1 MKVYLAG
8 RYGRR
13 LEIQQYA
20 QELRG
25 RGHQVIARW
34 LDGLHE
40 AADGD
45 RRRWALFAQDDLDD
59 IACCDTV
66 VSFTGAGLRH
76 RGGRHVEFGVALASG
91 KRLVIV
97 GPVENVFHALPGV
110 LVFPTFEGFMA
121 SLA

>member
-1 MKVYLAG
+1 MKIYLAA

-20 QELRG
+20 NELLA

-45 RRRWALFAQDDLDD
+45 RRRWAQFAQDDLDD
-59 IACCDTV
+59 IRRCDTV
-66 VSFTGAGLRH
+66 VSFTESGLH
-76 RGGRHVEFGVALASG
+76 PRGSRHVEFGIALAME
-91 KRLVIV
+91 KMLVVI
-97 GPVENVFHALPGV
+97 GPVENVFHALPRV
-110 LVFPTFEGFMA
+110 LVFPTFADFL
-121 SLA
+121 SVV